1 MTKLTSIGCI
11 EERDAQKLKE
21 SGIKSVEELLEKAGS
36 TQGRQEIAL
45 RTGINTALLL
55 RWVNH
60 ADLFRIRGVGA
71 EYAEL
76 LEAAGV
82 DSSLELAHRS
92 SEKLSQKL
100 LEVNLAKNLVNKL
113 PTDFEV
119 DRWIQQAK
127 GLAKIVFH

>member
-1 MTKLTSIGCI
+1 M
-11 EERDAQKLKE
+11 
-21 SGIKSVEELLEKAGS
+21 
-36 TQGRQEIAL
+36 
-45 RTGINTALLL
+45 
-55 RWVNH
+55 NH